1 MLTTLVEDTVREI
14 AAWVTPRQSHWVT
27 VAVGEGSGRARAVA
41 PRKVVPPR
49 RYPFP
54 TAHKPGRRRREFWR
68 KEVAGGEQAALATI
82 SVQLLY
88 HGET

>member
-14 AAWVTPRQSHWVT
+14 AAWVTPRQIHWVT
-27 VAVGEGSGRARAVA
+27 VAVGEVSGRARAVA

-54 TAHKPGRRRREFWR
+54 NAHKPARRRREFWR
-68 KEVAGGEQAALATI
+68 KEVAGGEVAVLAF
-82 SVQLLY
+82 
-88 HGET
+88 

>member
-1 MLTTLVEDTVREI
+1 VREME
-14 AAWVTPRQSHWVT
+14 AWATPRQNSQVM
-27 VAVGEGSGRARAVA
+27 VAAGEGFGRARAVA

-68 KEVAGGEQAALATI
+68 KEVAGGEVVVLAF
-82 SVQLLY
+82 
-88 HGET
+88 

>member
-1 MLTTLVEDTVREI
+1 MPTTSERDTVREME
-14 AAWVTPRQSHWVT
+14 AWATPRQNSQVM
-27 VAVGEGSGRARAVA
+27 VAAGEGSGRARAVA

-82 SVQLLY
+82 SV
-88 HGET
+88 